1 MKSFLTDTRNLQ
13 PDRWYLLRWF
23 CGTLLGI
30 CVAGGFLFCLMGGVF
45 SGANSGGAWS
55 VETLRC
61 FLSGCVL
68 ALIAGVPA
76 CVLGRLCLHAR
87 SSLPGK
93 PAESELLA
101 WSLICG
107 GGAGAVSLLPFGLPA
122 GIIVAATLGAVG
134 GFSGYCVID
143 LLVASRQKIGSP
155 R

>member
-1 MKSFLTDTRNLQ
+1 MASFQTDTPNLQ

-30 CVAGGFLFCLMGGVF
+30 CVAGGCMACLMGGVF
-45 SGANSGGAWS
+45 ADKNSGGAWS
-55 VETLRC
+55 VGTLQC
-61 FLSGCVL
+61 LLSGCVL
-68 ALIAGVPA
+68 AMIAGVPA
-76 CVLGRLCLHAR
+76 CVLGSLCLHAH

-122 GIIVAATLGAVG
+122 GIIVAAILGAVG

-143 LLVASRQKIGSP
+143 LLVASRQKTGSP